1 MTPLKQQ
8 ISLVPFSIE
17 HWYSPYNLIFKTPS
31 LVTYKRRRFENRS
44 DQTFCILLIRDV
56 LSVIESYID
65 SNSDFRINLDPE
77 VRRISVP
84 KSWIH
89 SSASFISPSLIQIGC
104 WLYEN
109 WENREML
116 KNVGKSPNPQWRR
129 KWKTGIHEQIRI
141 ITKSQ
146 PLLEGHLLP
155 GPAKFGRRPFPRSS
169 VILFTEWYRTS
180 ERMTEDDHITPALL
194 TEVII
199 IIIIILCYRP
209 SDRVKIDRQDIF
221 N

>member
-8 ISLVPFSIE
+8 ISLVPFAIE
-17 HWYSPYNLIFKTPS
+17 HWYSHYQ
-31 LVTYKRRRFENRS
+31 RRRFENRS
-44 DQTFCILLIRDV
+44 VIKDV
-56 LSVIESYID
+56 LSVIESA
-65 SNSDFRINLDPE
+65 NLCRRQNLKQNWFGFGFSDCNLDPD

-89 SSASFISPSLIQIGC
+89 SSASFISPCLVQIGC

-146 PLLEGHLLP
+146 PLLECHLLP

-169 VILFTEWYRTS
+169 VILFTEW
-180 ERMTEDDHITPALL
+180 
-194 TEVII
+194 
-199 IIIIILCYRP
+199 
-209 SDRVKIDRQDIF
+209 
-221 N
+221 